1 MTLILMIA
9 TLALLTFLGLSCRR
23 ARLDLED
30 QLCECVQVPVAAA
43 VGFGPS
49 RVELVPIPPVLIAI
63 DGGRPGGSGVS
74 PGEKAARASVPKQS
88 RRSHLQVVEG
98 R

>member
-1 MTLILMIA
+1 MTLLLTIA

-30 QLCECVQVPVAAA
+30 QLCECLQTPVAA
-43 VGFGPS
+43 S
-49 RVELVPIPPVLIAI
+49 
-63 DGGRPGGSGVS
+63 
-74 PGEKAARASVPKQS
+74 ASVRQG
-88 RRSHLQVVEG
+88 RRHHLRVVEG